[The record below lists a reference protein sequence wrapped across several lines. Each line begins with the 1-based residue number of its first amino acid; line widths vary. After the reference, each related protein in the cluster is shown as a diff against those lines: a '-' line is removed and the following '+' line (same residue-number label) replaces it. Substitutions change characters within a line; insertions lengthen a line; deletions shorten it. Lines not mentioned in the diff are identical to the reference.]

1 MIETPRL
8 TQTEQ
13 QQTAVVRVTVPRDQI
28 QEAMDPAIQEV
39 LAAVASQGLAPAGPV
54 FSRHFR
60 IDPEIFDFEV
70 GVPVPGPVAA
80 SGRVQP
86 GEVPAARVART
97 VLHGGYEG
105 LGEAWGQ
112 FMAWLEQEGHAAGSG
127 LWESYTVGPETSP
140 NPGDWRTEL
149 NVPLA

>member
-1 MIETPRL
+1 MIETPHL
-8 TQTEQ
+8 TQTEPQ
-13 QQTAVVRVTVPRDQI
+13 HTAVVRVTVPRHQI

-39 LAAVASQGLAPAGPV
+39 LTAVAAQGLKPTGPV

-60 IDPEIFDFEV
+60 IDPEVFDFEV
-70 GVPVPGPVAA
+70 GVPVAGPITA

-86 GEVPAARVART
+86 GELPAARVART
-97 VLHGGYEG
+97 VLHGDYDR

-112 FMAWLEQEGHAAGSG
+112 FMAWLQQEGHSVGTG
-127 LWESYTVGPETSP
+127 LWESYSVGPESSS
-140 NPGDWRTEL
+140 NPADWRTEL